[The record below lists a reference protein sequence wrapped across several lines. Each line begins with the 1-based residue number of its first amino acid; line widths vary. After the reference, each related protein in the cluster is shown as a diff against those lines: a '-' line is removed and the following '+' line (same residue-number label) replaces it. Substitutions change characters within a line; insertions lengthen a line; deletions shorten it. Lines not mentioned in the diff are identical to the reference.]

1 MKGREAESSP
11 HGSSSRSQQES
22 HFLSEYKMAGWRGYL
37 GLVGFEVPIDLLLS
51 PSGGVYR
58 LWNMILC

>member
-1 MKGREAESSP
+1 MDPALGANR
-11 HGSSSRSQQES
+11 RVI
-22 HFLSEYKMAGWRGYL
+22 FWLSEYKMAGWRGYL